1 MTVRKASYR
10 YLFSFLLMLSVG
22 IGQGTAI
29 QAEQAEQDLLQ
40 SAGFLAAHEERERI
54 FVVPGGQSVGLQLQT
69 KGLYIVGFHFI
80 GTSGDKQSP
89 GESAGLLPGDVIVS
103 VNEKKITEPQSIRPL
118 VQSAG
123 EQNKPLQL
131 SVLRGKKNIQVAV
144 TPIKDV
150 ETNTYKLGV
159 YIKNRTAGI
168 GTLTFFEPKSKKYG
182 ALGHIISDV
191 QSGQP
196 FSPIKGTIHP
206 AQITGIQKAKE
217 GIPGEKTAIIPDGE
231 KWGTVTSNTPFG
243 IFGRLYTTIDGGR
256 LYPAAHP
263 DEVVEGPA
271 EIMTVTENE
280 TVEMYK
286 VSITR
291 TIQQTKPEIKGM
303 IIKMTDTR
311 LIGKTGGIVQGMS
324 GSPIIQNGR
333 IIGAVTHVFVND
345 PLSGYGVHIDW
356 MLKDAGII

>member
-1 MTVRKASYR
+1 MTVRHVSYR
-10 YLFSFLLMLSVG
+10 FLFFFLLLLSVWTG
-22 IGQGTAI
+22 NGNLI
-29 QAEQAEQDLLQ
+29 QAQTTEHELLQ
-40 SAGFLAAHEERERI
+40 SAGFPAEKEERERI

-69 KGLYIVGFHFI
+69 KGLYVVGFHFI
-80 GTSGDKQSP
+80 STDSEKQSP
-89 GESAGLLPGDVIVS
+89 GETAGLLPGDIIVS
-103 VNEKKITEPQSIRPL
+103 VNKKKVMEPQSIRPF

-131 SVLRGKKNIQVAV
+131 TVRRGGETMQLSV
-144 TPIKDV
+144 TPVQDTQ
-150 ETNTYKLGV
+150 TNMYKLGV
-159 YIKNRTAGI
+159 YIKNRSAGI
-168 GTLTFFEPKSKKYG
+168 GTLTFYEPKSKKYG
-182 ALGHIISDV
+182 ALGHVISDV
-191 QSGQP
+191 QSGKP
-196 FSPIKGTIHP
+196 FAPVRGTIHP
-206 AQITGIQKAKE
+206 ARITGIQKAAE
-217 GIPGEKTAIIPDGE
+217 GVPGEKTAVIPPDDQ
-231 KWGTVTSNTPFG
+231 WGTVTANTPFG
-243 IFGRLYTTIDGGR
+243 IFGRLYADLDGGR

-271 EIMTVTENE
+271 EILTVTENE
-280 TVEMYK
+280 KVEKYK

-291 TIQQTKPEIKGM
+291 TIQQSKPGIKSM
-303 IIKMTDTR
+303 IIKMTDAR